1 MHQEGI
7 LLLKLIQ
14 QNVGSKSKKLSEN
27 RYLGKVQIP
36 DLILVKKIIHIVT
49 TATKPLNPDAKTTHW
64 KH

>member
-36 DLILVKKIIHIVT
+36 DLILVK
-49 TATKPLNPDAKTTHW
+49 N
-64 KH
+64 